1 MDKLI
6 KGKQMSII
14 LASKSKIRNDI
25 LKNAGVDF
33 ISKASNFDEDSLKG
47 KKMSIRQLALLL
59 AYSKAEVISKEDR
72 DAYVIACDQILSLDG
87 KRFDKPKNIK
97 EARENLIELRG
108 KQHSLINGMVILRN
122 GQIIWQYDNEVKLH
136 MRDFSDE
143 FLDYYIEQN
152 KDQICT
158 SVGAYQLE
166 NMGSQLFSK
175 VEGDYFSV
183 LGVPLFPLLECLR
196 KEGLLTR

>member
-1 MDKLI
+1 MY
-6 KGKQMSII
+6 
-14 LASKSKIRNDI
+14 AIR
-25 LKNAGVDF
+25 
-33 ISKASNFDEDSLKG
+33 S
-47 KKMSIRQLALLL
+47 
-59 AYSKAEVISKEDR
+59 Y
-72 DAYVIACDQILSLDG
+72 YVIACDQILSLDG

-166 NMGSQLFSK
+166 NIVITSYSIHYTKLYEIK
-175 VEGDYFSV
+175 
-183 LGVPLFPLLECLR
+183 PLSLAVISRVKCPKIGGEAR
-196 KEGLLTR
+196 P